1 MWLARRWADPRMES
15 CRCWDCGGGPA
26 SDGLLLT
33 AFFCESIVVLLG
45 GVMARGIFVT
55 GTDGITTFLVQQLLL
70 RFASPV
76 TPGLSSPHH
85 WANDH
90 QLRFQGSAELSM
102 LVHPLNWMSSRL
114 FPLVA
119 RHLVWKI
126 GQRDLARSVSSWQV
140 FNRLQSCFSA
150 PRNNGTNQ
158 LGFIYWLGSSKY
170 LASEALVSSY
180 YFFRM

>member
-33 AFFCESIVVLLG
+33 ASSASLLWCYLVASWPVVSLSLAPMASPLFLCCSSCLG
-45 GVMARGIFVT
+45 
-55 GTDGITTFLVQQLLL
+55 LL
-70 RFASPV
+70 RLLPPACLPRTTGPMITSC
-76 TPGLSSPHH
+76 
-85 WANDH
+85 
-90 QLRFQGSAELSM
+90 GSRDRQSCRCRSILLIGCHLAF
-102 LVHPLNWMSSRL
+102 
-114 FPLVA
+114 FP
-119 RHLVWKI
+119 WW
-126 GQRDLARSVSSWQV
+126 RDTWSGKLAKETWPESVSSWQV

-170 LASEALVSSY
+170 LAAQPLVSSY